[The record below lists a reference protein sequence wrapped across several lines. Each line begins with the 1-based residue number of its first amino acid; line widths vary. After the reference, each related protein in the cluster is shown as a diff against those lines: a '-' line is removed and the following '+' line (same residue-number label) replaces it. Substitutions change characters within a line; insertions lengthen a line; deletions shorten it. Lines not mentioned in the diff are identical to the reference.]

1 MSGALTRGALL
12 LGLTLSGTGC
22 AYYGQQDGER
32 LANEVYALQTQVSSQ
47 QQALNKLKAIEEE
60 QKATIAKMSKE
71 LAQLSKHAR
80 RNDADITVQIDD
92 MLETVARLKGRVE
105 GYDERLSG
113 VEASTSKVQEE
124 LDLRFQG
131 LAEKQKI
138 EAAKS
143 EEEKSKAIEAA
154 RVRERLLADPK
165 AVFKEADKLV
175 SKGQPQEARKIVREL
190 QVRNKENKKFKY
202 AARAEFMLGETY
214 FAEGNFQQAAALYN
228 GVRKNH
234 TRSRWLPE
242 ALFKLGMCF
251 EKLGMKEDAKLF
263 YERVRKK
270 HRKHKVAKKAKAR
283 LKALKK

>member
-1 MSGALTRGALL
+1 MIGALHRGALL
-12 LGLTLSGTGC
+12 LGALVFGSGC

-47 QQALNKLKAIEEE
+47 QQALNKLKAIEED
-60 QKATIAKMSKE
+60 QKATIARMSKE
-71 LAQLSKHAR
+71 LAELSKNAR

-92 MLETVARLKGRVE
+92 MLETVARFKGRVE
-105 GYDERLSG
+105 GFDERLSG

-138 EAAKS
+138 EAA
-143 EEEKSKAIEAA
+143 ETEAEKSKAIEAA
-154 RVRERLLADPK
+154 RARERLLSNPK
-165 AVFKEADKLV
+165 AVFEEAEKLV
-175 SKGQPQEARKIVREL
+175 AKGQPQEARKLVREL

-228 GVRKNH
+228 NVRKDH
-234 TRSRWLPE
+234 KRSRWLPE

-263 YERVRKK
+263 YQRVRKK
-270 HRKHKVAKKAKAR
+270 YRRHKAAAKAKKR
-283 LKALKK
+283 LGELK